1 MSPVYP
7 DAEEEG
13 DEGEEN
19 PEALRRR
26 KPWGDS
32 AHFCPV
38 VLHEQ
43 GVLYPG
49 NEDTA
54 ARYRERLY
62 YFSSE
67 EAKDKFTANPL
78 KYTAIGKPLEVC
90 ACMCV
95 PAAVAVGEGVRGLF
109 CVSM

>member
-1 MSPVYP
+1 MISIHSSIISCVSYP

-19 PEALRRR
+19 EEASRRR

-38 VLHEQ
+38 ALCEQ

-67 EAKDKFTANPL
+67 EAKDKFTANPH
-78 KYTAIGKPLEVC
+78 KYTATGKPLEVC
-90 ACMCV
+90 ACMYQL
-95 PAAVAVGEGVRGLF
+95 GGGVKG
-109 CVSM
+109 

>member
-38 VLHEQ
+38 ALHEQ

-78 KYTAIGKPLEVC
+78 KYTAIGEPLEVC
-90 ACMCV
+90 ACRCV
-95 PAAVAVGEGVRGLF
+95 PAAVAVGMG
-109 CVSM
+109 